1 MFPQIFSKKEENSD
15 LTDEEYKEEQEAL
28 KESFQYTWSSF
39 ILVDGISELTKHNWV
54 YIFNEMFIIDFYT
67 FTTYLINKR
76 VDEKKQQDKILN
88 KYRN

>member
-1 MFPQIFSKKEENSD
+1 MYFDKETTE

-39 ILVDGISELTKHNWV
+39 ILVDGISELTKHNGV